1 MEQKLYFSFK
11 QFYGIQEKGEHLLHL
26 PVRIGPDTLPDELEM
41 LLGSV
46 SKGNFI
52 SYKAVSLAQMLIW
65 LVAEKL
71 EAYYQICPEEA
82 RMAGEK
88 MISFLES
95 LETDD
100 DTFPEYDVARIRAIV
115 KTQ

>member
-11 QFYGIQEKGEHLLHL
+11 QFYGIQEKGDHLLHL
-26 PVRIGPDTLPDELEM
+26 PVRIGLDTLPEELEM

-52 SYKAVSLAQMLIW
+52 SYKSVYLAQMLTW
-65 LVAEKL
+65 LVTEKL

-88 MISFLES
+88 MISILES

-100 DTFPEYDVARIRAIV
+100 DTFPEYDIERIRAVV
-115 KTQ
+115 KT